1 MQVQAY
7 LSFEGR
13 CQEAL
18 DFYRDK
24 LGAQVGLLMRF
35 KDAPPMDQPAP
46 EGCAGGPPPDGE
58 KIMHSELRIGDS
70 TLMATDGMAS
80 GKPSFAGISLSLLVA
95 DAAEAQQRF
104 DALADGGQVQ
114 MPLAKTFFSPAFG
127 MVADRFGVQWMV
139 VAQDPNQAPR

>member
-24 LGAQVGLLMRF
+24 LGAQVGFLMRF
-35 KDAPPMDQPAP
+35 KDAPPMDQPTP

-80 GKPSFAGISLSLLVA
+80 GKLSFAGISLSLLVA

>member
-1 MQVQAY
+1 MQIHPY

-18 DFYRDK
+18 DFYRDR
-24 LGAQVGLLMRF
+24 LGASLGMVMRF
-35 KDAPPMDQPAP
+35 KDAPPTDQPAP
-46 EGCAGGPPPDGE
+46 EGCDGPPPDGE

-80 GKPSFAGISLSLLVA
+80 GKPNFAGISLSLRVRDEA
-95 DAAEAQQRF
+95 EAAERF
-104 DALADGGQVQ
+104 AALADGGQVQ

-127 MVADRFGVQWMV
+127 MVADRFGVHWLV
-139 VAQDPNQAPR
+139 VAEAAAPA

>member
-1 MQVQAY
+1 MQIQPY

-18 DFYRDK
+18 DFYRDQ
-24 LGAQVGLLMRF
+24 LGASIGVVMRF
-35 KDAPPMDQPAP
+35 KDAPANDMAPP

-80 GKPSFAGISLSLLVA
+80 GKASFAGVSLSLLVR
-95 DAAEAQQRF
+95 DAAEARQRF

-114 MPLAKTFFSPAFG
+114 MPLGPTFFSPSFG

-139 VAQDPNQAPR
+139 VAEPAQA